1 MPIFPFNAGSSAFF
15 VASSPLANGEP
26 AMTSDKSYT
35 VNEFC
40 TAERLSRG
48 MLYKLWEAGKGPRFF
63 YIGNSRRISHQ
74 ARIEWRERL
83 EGEAAASNN
92 PTPPEVA

>member
-1 MPIFPFNAGSSAFF
+1 M
-15 VASSPLANGEP
+15 ANEP
-26 AMTSDKSYT
+26 SYT
-35 VNEFC
+35 INEFC

-48 MLYKLWEAGKGPRFF
+48 MLYKLWDAGKGPRYF

-83 EGEAAASNN
+83 EAEATASSNGEGR
-92 PTPPEVA
+92 

>member
-1 MPIFPFNAGSSAFF
+1 MR
-15 VASSPLANGEP
+15 V
-26 AMTSDKSYT
+26 SDDPSYT

-48 MLYKLWEAGKGPRFF
+48 MIYKLWDQGKGPRYF

-74 ARIEWRERL
+74 SRIEWRERL
-83 EGEAAASNN
+83 EVEAAASNN
-92 PTPPEVA
+92 GGAQ